1 MKITL
6 SIFVC
11 CLSLCLNAVPWSSA
25 VGQNGLIVEGVSF
38 QVAKDQTEKV
48 SIKLNGPCV
57 PKIYTM
63 NGDNKPRLVIDLA
76 GAGFAAS
83 VKPVVKGGDTL
94 VKNIRIGV
102 HPEPSAK
109 VRIVLDLHP
118 DRAYTYTKD
127 FLKQENTLNVNLV
140 PAEAV
145 KTAPPA
151 VVQIEAGMIKKK
163 IKGAPKAL
171 VTPIEVKDPSPSVA
185 AKATD
190 ASQKAAGVVASG
202 EVKDALPEEKTPV
215 KAEVEAEVKLEAEP
229 EVTAPEI
236 QLSAKAE
243 ESQEAKPDSKA
254 DVKSDVEPEDKP
266 AEIVSSE
273 PVTKP
278 GGESAEDEKVDTAVK
293 PVAESP
299 LVADVK
305 IEQEEQPG
313 KVSGD
318 EAPDAAVIEKAEE
331 KPVSEQ
337 EHGPEKA
344 LAETG
349 ELSTDVPLLL
359 DITYENTSSKGEM
372 IFFHLNGFYPPNVSA
387 IEGNVPQVVCEFV
400 NMTKDEKIKP
410 IVEAHGAYVQKIET
424 KAGKDGKKLQVVL
437 TLAPHRD
444 YDLRQVFF
452 KEDNL
457 FVLVVDGM
465 AEENVEKTTDT
476 PAK

>member
-1 MKITL
+1 MKISL
-6 SIFVC
+6 STIVC
-11 CLSLCLNAVPWSSA
+11 CLSLCLSAVPWSSA
-25 VGQNGLIVEGVSF
+25 FGQNGLIVEGVSF

-63 NGDNKPRLVIDLA
+63 NADNKPRLVIDLA
-76 GAGFAAS
+76 GAGSAAS
-83 VKPVVKGGDTL
+83 MKPVVKGGDTL

-140 PAEAV
+140 PAEAA

-151 VVQIEAGMIKKK
+151 VVQIEAEMMKKK
-163 IKGAPKAL
+163 IKGDPKAL
-171 VTPIEVKDPSPSVA
+171 FTPIEEKVPPSTT

-190 ASQKAAGVVASG
+190 FSPKDEGVVVSG
-202 EVKDALPEEKTPV
+202 AVKDTPPEEKPAV
-215 KAEVEAEVKLEAEP
+215 KAEVEAEVNP
-229 EVTAPEI
+229 EVTALETKP
-236 QLSAKAE
+236 SAKEE
-243 ESQEAKPDSKA
+243 ESQKAKPDSKS

-266 AEIVSSE
+266 AEIVSPE
-273 PVTKP
+273 PATKP
-278 GGESAEDEKVDTAVK
+278 GVESAEDKKVDTAVK
-293 PVAESP
+293 PAAEAS
-299 LVADVK
+299 LATDVK

-313 KVSGD
+313 KASGE
-318 EAPDAAVIEKAEE
+318 EAHDTAVIEKADE

-337 EHGPEKA
+337 EQGSEKA
-344 LAETG
+344 LGETG
-349 ELSTDVPLLL
+349 ELSADVPLLL

-400 NMTKDEKIKP
+400 NMIKDEKIKP

-424 KAGKDGKKLQVVL
+424 KADKDDKKLKVVL

-465 AEENVEKTTDT
+465 AEESVEKATDT

>member
-1 MKITL
+1 MKIIL

-25 VGQNGLIVEGVSF
+25 VGQSGLIVEGVSF
-38 QVAKDQTEKV
+38 QVAKDRTEKV

-63 NGDNKPRLVIDLA
+63 NADNKPRLVIDLA
-76 GAGFAAS
+76 GAGSAAS

-140 PAEAV
+140 PAAAA
-145 KTAPPA
+145 KTAPSA
-151 VVQIEAGMIKKK
+151 VVQIEAGMMKKK
-163 IKGAPKAL
+163 IKGDPKAL
-171 VTPIEVKDPSPSVA
+171 VTPIEAKDQSPPVTVKT
-185 AKATD
+185 TD
-190 ASQKAAGVVASG
+190 ASPKAAGVVVSG
-202 EVKDALPEEKTPV
+202 AVKDAPPEEKPAV
-215 KAEVEAEVKLEAEP
+215 KAEVEAEV
-229 EVTAPEI
+229 TAPETKP
-236 QLSAKAE
+236 SAKEE
-243 ESQEAKPDSKA
+243 ESQKAKPDRKA
-254 DVKSDVEPEDKP
+254 DVKSDVKPEAKP
-266 AEIVSSE
+266 AEIESPE
-273 PVTKP
+273 PATKP
-278 GGESAEDEKVDTAVK
+278 GVESAEVEKIDTAVK

-299 LVADVK
+299 LVSDVK

-318 EAPDAAVIEKAEE
+318 EAPGTAVIEKAEE
-331 KPVSEQ
+331 KQVSEQ
-337 EHGPEKA
+337 EQGPEKA

-349 ELSTDVPLLL
+349 ELTADVPLLL

-410 IVEAHGAYVQKIET
+410 IVEAHGAYVQKIEI
-424 KAGKDGKKLQVVL
+424 KAGKDDKKIQVVL

-465 AEENVEKTTDT
+465 VEENVEKTTDT